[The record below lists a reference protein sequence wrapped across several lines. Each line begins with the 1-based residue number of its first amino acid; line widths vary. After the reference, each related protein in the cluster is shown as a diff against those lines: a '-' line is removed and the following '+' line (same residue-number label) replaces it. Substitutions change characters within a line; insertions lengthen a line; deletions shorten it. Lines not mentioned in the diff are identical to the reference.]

1 MKRYGSV
8 EAGGTKFICA
18 VGNENNEIIIS
29 EAIPTTTY
37 EETIKKVIVFF

>member
-18 VGNENNEIIIS
+18 VGNENNEVLLRDRKS
-29 EAIPTTTY
+29 GVWGKE
-37 EETIKKVIVFF
+37 